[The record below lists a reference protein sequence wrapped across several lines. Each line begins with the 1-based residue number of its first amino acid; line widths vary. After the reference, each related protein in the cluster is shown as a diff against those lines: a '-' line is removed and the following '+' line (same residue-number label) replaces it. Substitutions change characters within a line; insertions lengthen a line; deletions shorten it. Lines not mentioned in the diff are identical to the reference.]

1 MNNWID
7 IPVVRAIEYFS
18 SVLAQAF
25 SWANKYAILFG
36 IIGLTWSCIKLLF
49 SRMTIKDLWWDT
61 IFKWTGFILIMA
73 IYPQIT
79 FGFSKI
85 GNEIG
90 LKVGSGKAAIEEGLT
105 NLRHKLKQDLK
116 AQKSWAK
123 GLEDELSSSFEDFEI
138 TTEFGNTSSYKEF
151 LNKVETDISNFKFD
165 SGSDKKKA
173 QNLLKKYR
181 DKAKDKML
189 FSASTLSA
197 LESVIIEKNLDGTE
211 GTDLTNSYVTLDIMM
226 KDSDGNDSCYV
237 SPSALLRVALL
248 SCQIMFEKDN
258 QFFAKTTNEIEENPD
273 TGAIQKF
280 GNKVSAYLSR
290 IPQIVMV
297 LFCCIVLILATIF
310 ACIQYV
316 MTILEYTIVVGVGS
330 IFLPLMLF
338 DGTKDIPKKLIPVF
352 TSFMVKMIVIT
363 ICIMFV
369 FYLMI
374 ESAINSISDMQG
386 MNWITF
392 ADVFFNAIL
401 AYVLTQNAPKIA
413 QTILT
418 GQPQLSMGEAVAAAG
433 TAAATVGGMGA
444 AAANTAR
451 GIHKHGSDAV
461 GGITKMAS
469 AGKQAASQVKD
480 SGGGKLSQVGAAL
493 KGAGT
498 AATADLKEKV
508 KAKGE
513 SFARGHSSIPVL
525 SKASQM
531 LGIGGSAGGGNS
543 SGGSGSS
550 DSAHNITGQNR
561 DGSTISTT
569 SNASFTGAQ
578 KFDSG
583 TNSMRNMTHQEYNQ
597 EKREQGTVI
606 GHKVG
611 TDWVNKQKEKEEKKK
626 AQENG
631 SSNTPLPDNITGGKR
646 EN

>member
-1 MNNWID
+1 MNSWID

-18 SVLAQAF
+18 SILAQAF
-25 SWANKYAILFG
+25 SWANKYAIFFG
-36 IIGLTWSCIKLLF
+36 LIGLIWSCIKLLF
-49 SRMTIKDLWWDT
+49 SRMTVKDLWWDT

-73 IYPQIT
+73 LYPQIT

-90 LKVGSGKAAIEEGLT
+90 LKVGAGKAAIEEGLT

-116 AQKSWAK
+116 AQQTWAK
-123 GLEDELSSSFEDFEI
+123 GLENELSSNFENFEI
-138 TTEFGNTSSYKEF
+138 STDFGNTSNYNEF
-151 LNKVETDISNFKFD
+151 LNKIEYDISNYRFD
-165 SGSDKKKA
+165 SKSDKKKA
-173 QNLLKKYR
+173 QNLLDKYR
-181 DKAKDKML
+181 NKSKDKIL
-189 FSASTLSA
+189 FSAATLKA

-211 GTDLTNSYVTLDIMM
+211 GTDLTNSYVSLDIMM
-226 KDSDGNDSCYV
+226 KDSNGNESCYI

-258 QFFAKTTNEIEENPD
+258 QFFVQSTDEIEEDPD
-273 TGAIQKF
+273 TNAIQKF
-280 GNKVSAYLSR
+280 GNKVKAYVIR
-290 IPQIVMV
+290 IPQLIMV

-310 ACIQYV
+310 CCIQYV
-316 MTILEYTIVVGVGS
+316 MTILEYTMIVGIGS

-363 ICIMFV
+363 VCMMFV

-374 ESAINSISDMQG
+374 ESAINSIADLQG

-392 ADVFFNAIL
+392 ADVFFNALL

-444 AAANTAR
+444 VAANTAR
-451 GIHKHGSDAV
+451 GIHKHGSNAL
-461 GGITKMAS
+461 GGLNKMSS
-469 AGKQAASQVKD
+469 AGKQASSQVKEA
-480 SGGGKLSQVGAAL
+480 GGGKLSQLSAGI

-498 AATADLKEKV
+498 AATSDLKEKI

-513 SFARGHSSIPVL
+513 TFARGHSSIPGV
-525 SKASQM
+525 SKAAQI
-531 LGIGGSAGGGNS
+531 LGM
-543 SGGSGSS
+543 GGSGSTS
-550 DSAHNITGQNR
+550 GGGSGKGSGNLVHNISGQNR

-569 SNASFTGAQ
+569 SNPSFIEAQ
-578 KFDSG
+578 KTDEKTG
-583 TNSMRNMTHQEYNQ
+583 NMRNMTHKEFNQ

-606 GHKVG
+606 GHQVG
-611 TDWVNKQKEKEEKKK
+611 TDIVNKLKQKEALKQNKE
-626 AQENG
+626 
-631 SSNTPLPDNITGGKR
+631 TPLPDNIIGGKR

>member
-90 LKVGSGKAAIEEGLT
+90 LKAGAGKAAIEEGLT

-116 AQKSWAK
+116 AQKAWAK

-138 TTEFGNTSSYKEF
+138 TTNFGNTSGYNDF
-151 LNKVETDISNFKFD
+151 LNKIETDISNFRFD

-173 QNLLKKYR
+173 KKLVEKYR
-181 DKAKDKML
+181 NKAKDKML

-226 KDSDGNDSCYV
+226 KDSDGNESCYV

-258 QFFAKTTNEIEENPD
+258 HLFTKTAEEIEEDPD
-273 TGAIQKF
+273 TNSVQKF
-280 GNKVSAYLSR
+280 GNKVTAYITR
-290 IPQIVMV
+290 IPQIVML

-316 MTILEYTIVVGVGS
+316 MTILEYTIVVGIGS

-374 ESAINSISDMQG
+374 ESAVNSISDLQG

-392 ADVFFNAIL
+392 ADVFF
-401 AYVLTQNAPKIA
+401 
-413 QTILT
+413 
-418 GQPQLSMGEAVAAAG
+418 
-433 TAAATVGGMGA
+433 
-444 AAANTAR
+444 
-451 GIHKHGSDAV
+451 
-461 GGITKMAS
+461 
-469 AGKQAASQVKD
+469 
-480 SGGGKLSQVGAAL
+480 
-493 KGAGT
+493 
-498 AATADLKEKV
+498 
-508 KAKGE
+508 
-513 SFARGHSSIPVL
+513 
-525 SKASQM
+525 
-531 LGIGGSAGGGNS
+531 
-543 SGGSGSS
+543 
-550 DSAHNITGQNR
+550 
-561 DGSTISTT
+561 
-569 SNASFTGAQ
+569 
-578 KFDSG
+578 
-583 TNSMRNMTHQEYNQ
+583 
-597 EKREQGTVI
+597 
-606 GHKVG
+606 
-611 TDWVNKQKEKEEKKK
+611 
-626 AQENG
+626 
-631 SSNTPLPDNITGGKR
+631 
-646 EN
+646 